1 MSKENNNEDF
11 ELTLFDR
18 IEVIKKVNEQYD
30 LENNAYISF
39 SGGKDS
45 VVLHHLIDLAIPN
58 NNIPRVYI
66 NTGIEYLDIVNFV
79 KSMSEIDNRIIIIN
93 SGVNIK
99 QMLEKYG
106 YPFKSK
112 EHSHKISVY
121 QNNKELCNK
130 IIDDIN
136 KNPALL
142 NDIAYLKNLPKGVS
156 TMINYRFG
164 IRFNGGGIRSSMM
177 TIPKCLYYQMSENF
191 NLKISDSCCYELKKK
206 NVKKW
211 QLENNKSIVMT
222 GLKREEGGTRKAI
235 KGCILT
241 DKKSGKVVKFHP
253 LLVVSDQFEK
263 WFIDKYKIQLCK
275 LYYPPFNFK
284 RTGCKGCPYS
294 LDLQEQ
300 LEIME
305 TYLPAERKQC
315 EIIWKPV
322 YDEYRRLDYRLKKM
336 EQMKLF

>member
-1 MSKENNNEDF
+1 MEEDF

-39 SGGKDS
+39 SDGKDS

-142 NDIAYLKNLPKGVS
+142 NDIAYLKNLPKGAS

-164 IRFNGGGIRSSMM
+164 IRFSMGG
-177 TIPKCLYYQMSENF
+177 
-191 NLKISDSCCYELKKK
+191 
-206 NVKKW
+206 
-211 QLENNKSIVMT
+211 
-222 GLKREEGGTRKAI
+222 
-235 KGCILT
+235 
-241 DKKSGKVVKFHP
+241 
-253 LLVVSDQFEK
+253 
-263 WFIDKYKIQLCK
+263 
-275 LYYPPFNFK
+275 
-284 RTGCKGCPYS
+284 
-294 LDLQEQ
+294 
-300 LEIME
+300 
-305 TYLPAERKQC
+305 
-315 EIIWKPV
+315 
-322 YDEYRRLDYRLKKM
+322 
-336 EQMKLF
+336 